1 MNRQWWCANCR
12 APMELDIHGR
22 CGTCG
27 SDAVDGIERSGFRV
41 NATRTHNKPL
51 TRPSG
56 VVGQNDHRDRFA
68 AVAGLTGP
76 RSK

>member
-12 APMELDIHGR
+12 APMELDTHGR

-27 SDAVDGIERSGFRV
+27 SDAVDGIERSGFRI
-41 NATRTHNKPL
+41 NAARNCNKPL
-51 TRPSG
+51 AKPSRIA
-56 VVGQNDHRDRFA
+56 GQNDPLDRFA

-76 RSK
+76 WSK